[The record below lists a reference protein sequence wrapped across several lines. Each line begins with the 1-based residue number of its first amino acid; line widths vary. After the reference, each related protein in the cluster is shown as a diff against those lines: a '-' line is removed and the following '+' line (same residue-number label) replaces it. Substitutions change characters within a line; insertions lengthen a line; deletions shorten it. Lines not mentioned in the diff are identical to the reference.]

1 MKTFKP
7 TTMQQKKNK
16 IDKVDEAL
24 RILWLD
30 AGTSASESDACN
42 QLAGI
47 LQEPVLAAMPAEDQE
62 KLMAELFETMSTI
75 SLGELVL
82 EKMKSMDISTKTL
95 VEQVKLSEERIDQIK
110 NDEIYPNSIP
120 VVLLKDFLEKLSI
133 GFHLA
138 EKGILKTFEVVRQRL
153 NVSTVVACKPV
164 FRRASSREDNDM
176 EGALRK
182 TKTDLYENKEALFN
196 YLNKLEEL
204 MTQK

>member
-30 AGTSASESDACN
+30 AGTNASESDACN

-47 LQEPVLAAMPAEDQE
+47 LQEPVHAEMPKEDQA
-62 KLMAELFETMSTI
+62 KLMDDLFVTMSTI
-75 SLGELVL
+75 SLGELIV
-82 EKMKSMDISTKTL
+82 EKMQSMAIPIKIL
-95 VEQVKLSEERIDQIK
+95 AEQVKLSEERIDQLK
-110 NDEIYPNSIP
+110 KDEIYPNSVP

-153 NVSTVVACKPV
+153 RVPAVACKPV
-164 FRRASSREDNDM
+164 FRRSSSREDSDM
-176 EGALRK
+176 GGALRK